1 MTKKSKIV
9 IGSLIAGAGVL
20 LAAPLVVYGAYY
32 ATKNNNIRREIK
44 NYSKN
49 AELKRFQDAESD
61 FNRKNKVISD
71 IRKEINDLNRELDKN
86 KDDENIKKRI
96 EEKGK
101 ELETATNSANAAQ
114 LEMDKAD
121 DNLLTA
127 LQTFVKYSDG
137 SEQMKVIS
145 ADYILAI
152 KRAAERR
159 KETDLNGVDEYYPTK
174 SDSDKI
180 VAYYDKYINQLNEIK
195 YDDLTVV
202 TLAWREGVKYDWE
215 ITKSNYAA
223 GGRYLLNSF
232 DYGPASSYPANSFYE
247 SIGGIN
253 EENSLKAL
261 RNLKEAA
268 EKNIILSKVVIK
280 NNVKSILESLY
291 SEDLEKF
298 LNGTKDEMTVEDF
311 IKNSSQ
317 TPGLKQFHQW
327 YATEYYS
334 KSDHG
339 QGENLEV
346 LKITKTNK
354 SNELENSIIVNDKP
368 VYGLGFTQKDLDAKN
383 VGLVGITGNEE
394 SNGKKL
400 YDAILKMS
408 TTSDDSADAVFQSG
422 YKTTKTATENM
433 TKIAGLVADLIA
445 GEGKAWTAKF
455 KYDANGINNSKIE
468 EVTLEIRDSSGK
480 VTLEN
485 FNKWLNQE
493 QFFFGREDKTYYTDD
508 VKKKLETELASDVK
522 QLKDLG
528 YGTLL
533 NNNKEKEYGSITRE
547 QFFYGALEA
556 FKGYRQFINQTK
568 EHGLS
573 FFGKKVTDYN
583 PYTYEYTRRAEAGV
597 GAYDGGKA
605 SFFFN
610 VDPYYS
616 LPKWSVTSFANH
628 EGIMGHHNQI
638 YYAKQFLAKQDGRS
652 LGDIFHYTS
661 YAEGWALFMEWFGI
675 ESGWY
680 GTPNYTS
687 DDYYSIPT
695 DFTVSKGIT
704 SFFTAKSPQDVTPEM
719 IAKIKDLHGG
729 VYWKL
734 IDEKNEIQDEKV
746 KAQKAIKLTNMLQ
759 YFGALNEAQLRNM
772 RRAVDTA
779 YHGTGIS
786 GYNDLQGGASI
797 SDVRRFLRAN
807 SALGIGD
814 IYSESRR
821 YLNLPGQATS
831 YNAGKEKMLAIY
843 DRVRKHFKL
852 SREEFVQNKKN
863 IEVDGE
869 NVLNAEHGFIKELL
883 DYMLINGGLPLDAL
897 EKVVEKAYNLKS

>member
-20 LAAPLVVYGAYY
+20 IAAPLVVYGIYY
-32 ATKNNNIRREIK
+32 GVRNANTKKAIANYDKNEDLKRFKNAEDEFNKKSREINSIK
-44 NYSKN
+44 NEIAEINKELQKNKDN
-49 AELKRFQDAESD
+49 AELKSRLEAQTKKLEEATKSATTAQQ
-61 FNRKNKVISD
+61 
-71 IRKEINDLNRELDKN
+71 ELDN
-86 KDDENIKKRI
+86 
-96 EEKGK
+96 
-101 ELETATNSANAAQ
+101 
-114 LEMDKAD
+114 AD
-121 DNLLTA
+121 DKLLDT
-127 LQTFVKYSDG
+127 LQKLVRFSDG
-137 SEQMKVIS
+137 SEKMKEIV

-152 KRAAERR
+152 KRAADRR
-159 KETDLNGVDEYYPTK
+159 KETDLNGVDEFYPSK

-180 VAYYDKYINQLNEIK
+180 VAYYDKYISLLDGIK

-215 ITKSNYAA
+215 ITKNNYSA

-232 DYGPASSYPANSFYE
+232 DFGPASSYPANSFYE
-247 SIGGIN
+247 SINGIS
-253 EENSLKAL
+253 EENAPKAL
-261 RNLKEAA
+261 NNLKEAL
-268 EKNIILSKVVIK
+268 ERNIVLSKVVIK
-280 NNVKSILESLY
+280 NNVKAILESLY
-291 SEDLEKF
+291 ASDLENF
-298 LNGTKDEMTVEDF
+298 LKGNQEEISVQDF

-317 TPGLKQFHQW
+317 TPNLKAFHEW
-327 YATEYYS
+327 YATEYYTR
-334 KSDHG
+334 SDHG
-339 QGENLEV
+339 EGENLQT
-346 LKITKTNK
+346 LKLMKKNKLNEIENIIT
-354 SNELENSIIVNDKP
+354 VNDNM
-368 VYGLGFTQKDLDAKN
+368 VYGLGFTEKDLNAKN
-383 VGLVGITGNEE
+383 VGLVGIKGNEE

-408 TTSDDSADAVFQSG
+408 TTSDDSADTVFQSG
-422 YKTTKTATENM
+422 YQTTKTATANM

-445 GEGKAWTAKF
+445 GEGKAWSPTF
-455 KYDANGINNSKIE
+455 KYDANGINGSKIE
-468 EVTLEIRDSSGK
+468 NVTLPVRDANGNI
-480 VTLEN
+480 TLEN

-493 QFFFGREDKTYYTDD
+493 QFFFGREDESYYTKQ
-508 VKKKLETELASDVK
+508 VKDKLKSDLADDVK
-522 QLKDLG
+522 QLEDLG
-528 YGTLL
+528 YGTLIK
-533 NNNKEKEYGSITRE
+533 NNASEKYGSITRE

-556 FKGYRQFINQTK
+556 FKGYRQFIEETK

-573 FFGKKVTDYN
+573 FFGKNVVGYN
-583 PYTYEYTRRAEAGV
+583 PFTYEYSRRTEAGV
-597 GAYDGGKA
+597 GAYSGARA

-638 YYAKQFLAKQDGRS
+638 YYAKQFLANQNGRS

-680 GTPNYTS
+680 GTPDYAS
-687 DDYYSIPT
+687 EDYYSIPK
-695 DFTVSKGIT
+695 DFTISKGIT
-704 SFFTAKSPQDVTPEM
+704 SFFTARNEQDVTQDM
-719 IAKIKDLHGG
+719 IDKIKDLHGG

-734 IDEKNEIQDEKV
+734 IDEKNEITNEKV

-779 YHGTGIS
+779 YHGTGIN
-786 GYNDLQGGASI
+786 GHDDLKGGASI
-797 SDVRRFLRAN
+797 NDIRKFLRAN

-831 YNAGKEKMLAIY
+831 YNAGKEKMLALY
-843 DRVRKHFKL
+843 DKVRKHFKL
-852 SREEFVQNKKN
+852 SREEFVQNKKH
-863 IEVDGE
+863 IEVDGKIIE
-869 NVLNAEHGFIKELL
+869 NAEHGYIKELL

-897 EKVVEKAYNLKS
+897 EKVIQKAYNLK